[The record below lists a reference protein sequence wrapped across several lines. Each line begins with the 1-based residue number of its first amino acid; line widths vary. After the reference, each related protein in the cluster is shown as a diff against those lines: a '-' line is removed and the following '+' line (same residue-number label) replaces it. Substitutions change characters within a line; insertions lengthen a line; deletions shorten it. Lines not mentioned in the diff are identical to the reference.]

1 LFKKFKNKTLWIT
14 LQFPIESFISADI
27 SKKLIGARLDNIDR
41 LKKGIAK
48 IPLLL

>member
-1 LFKKFKNKTLWIT
+1 MEFKNKTLWIT

-27 SKKLIGARLDNIDR
+27 SKKLMGAYFDNIDK